1 MRIKEQTTTE
11 GNQNAYFFMGGRGE
25 EEAFFNGAI
34 KSMIIKWLIYLAKI
48 WWESHLTSLTG

>member
-1 MRIKEQTTTE
+1 MHTFLWVDVADAGAQR
-11 GNQNAYFFMGGRGE
+11 E